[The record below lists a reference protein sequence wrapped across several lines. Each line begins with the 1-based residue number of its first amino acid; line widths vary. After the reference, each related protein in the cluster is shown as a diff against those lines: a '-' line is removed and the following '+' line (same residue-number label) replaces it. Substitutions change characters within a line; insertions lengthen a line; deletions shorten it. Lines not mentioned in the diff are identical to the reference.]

1 MGEPSERPRLTLDVF
16 VRWMS
21 DEEGKLRVI
30 GCSVT
35 FTGILN
41 SSFHQI
47 RQNGQGNVSMIHPSA
62 RRIEPYRECVER
74 EGDRQSICVHI
85 DMLQRDSRKSLNEM
99 NDIENIEDRCRQVF
113 AVLNREE
120 QKPIVGQ
127 ERTFSIPV

>member
-1 MGEPSERPRLTLDVF
+1 
-16 VRWMS
+16 MS
-21 DEEGKLRVI
+21 DGETLRVI
-30 GCSVT
+30 ACLVT
-35 FTGILN
+35 FSGILN

-47 RQNGQGNVSMIHPSA
+47 RQNGQGNVSMIH
-62 RRIEPYRECVER
+62 RLLEGFNLIGEYVER